1 MLGNK
6 KGISPLGIMGS
17 LLVVAVVV
25 ILILFLLNRW
35 LTSQSG
41 IVETQ
46 IGGIGGDADKDGLRN
61 VVDKCPCTFGDSL
74 YEGCPAT
81 FDQTQIDEDKKKYHS
96 DPPCGMVAGETT
108 VQTQQ
113 VPQQPTPQQKPAE
126 QKPAEKKEEIV
137 PFKKY
142 QSIELF
148 GGDDFGPDPQ
158 DDVIK
163 QACTG
168 WVGGT
173 GGANCHS
180 EDDDCDGNFNLQP
193 LKEGCW
199 IMGSEDDDTDPNDCG
214 QAKVDDGTVIPV
226 GSYRNLNVDLTN
238 NYQSRTDEDE
248 PKNLF
253 QWRWKSKPEYG
264 ALLCDQGF
272 WVGCKESQEGRNYVL
287 RNKQA
292 YKCTD
297 SEWLKQ

>member
-1 MLGNK
+1 MKGFNK
-6 KGISPLGIMGS
+6 KGISPLGIIGS

-25 ILILFLLNRW
+25 ILVLFLLNRW

-46 IGGIGGDADKDGLRN
+46 IGGLQGDADKDSIRN
-61 VVDKCPCTFGDSL
+61 FFDKCPCTFGDNL
-74 YEGCPAT
+74 YDGCPAT
-81 FDQTQIDEDKKKYHS
+81 FSDAQKEEDLKKYNS
-96 DPPCGMVAGETT
+96 KPVCGIVAGETT
-108 VQTQQ
+108 TTQQ
-113 VPQQPTPQQKPAE
+113 TAKQPTTQQKPAE
-126 QKPAEKKEEIV
+126 QKSAEKPTEKPELV
-137 PFKKY
+137 SFKKY
-142 QSIELF
+142 QSLELF
-148 GGDDFGPDPQ
+148 GGDDFGADPQ
-158 DDVIK
+158 DDVIT
-163 QACTG
+163 QACAG

-199 IMGSEDDDTDPNDCG
+199 IMASEDDDTDPNDCG
-214 QAKVDDGTVIPV
+214 QARVDDGTFILV

-253 QWRWKSKPEYG
+253 QWAWKSKPEYG

-272 WVGCKESQEGRNYVL
+272 WYGCKENNDGRTLDVAGKTYT
-287 RNKQA
+287 
-292 YKCTD
+292 CTG
-297 SEWLKQ
+297 SEWT